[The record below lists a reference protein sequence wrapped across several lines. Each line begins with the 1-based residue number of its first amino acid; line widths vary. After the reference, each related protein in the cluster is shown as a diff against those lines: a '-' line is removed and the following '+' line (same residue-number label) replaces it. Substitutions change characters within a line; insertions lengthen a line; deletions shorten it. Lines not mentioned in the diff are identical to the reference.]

1 MDKVKIDN
9 LVDNFERYKKYLS
22 ENYKLDTGEAAL
34 LATKFLDLE
43 DKETHL
49 IFQSIK
55 NKLAII
61 PYYTPY
67 IKLIVDD
74 IREGKSQGFKVANTK
89 VSVEIGRTYHQVV
102 LTGKQS
108 ITFLALLAL
117 KYERYEECMISG
129 FSMEDISY
137 RAYDLLNLIDKDHKN
152 SDYLI
157 GRRDFTNMATKFSN
171 RDALHII
178 KTMNTNKRI
187 DVLASMIKFRP
198 EALDAFE
205 KITNHSLSLFC
216 EQIGTPLYQGMTKA

>member
-9 LVDNFERYKKYLS
+9 LVNDFERYKKYLS

-43 DKETHL
+43 DK
-49 IFQSIK
+49 
-55 NKLAII
+55 
-61 PYYTPY
+61 
-67 IKLIVDD
+67 
-74 IREGKSQGFKVANTK
+74 
-89 VSVEIGRTYHQVV
+89 YHK
-102 LTGKQS
+102 T
-108 ITFLALLAL
+108 
-117 KYERYEECMISG
+117 
-129 FSMEDISY
+129 
-137 RAYDLLNLIDKDHKN
+137 